1 MLVQK
6 KSEGSEPF
14 REKNSLCE
22 VGQGKDIPRT
32 PMFFPDRVFS
42 MEEFVRQMSVRPK
55 IVLRRLKNRLQQ
67 NGKSFAADCTV
78 ILFLLFHEKNGMV
91 HE

>member
-6 KSEGSEPF
+6 KSEGSDPF

-22 VGQGKDIPRT
+22 VGQCKDIPRT

-55 IVLRRLKNRLQQ
+55 IVLRRLRNRLQQ
-67 NGKSFAADCTV
+67 NGKSFGAECTGG
-78 ILFLLFHEKNGMV
+78 FTCYRET
-91 HE
+91 

>member
-42 MEEFVRQMSVRPK
+42 MEEFVSPK
-55 IVLRRLKNRLQQ
+55 IVLRRLRNRLQQ
-67 NGKSFAADCTV
+67 NGKSFGAECTGG
-78 ILFLLFHEKNGMV
+78 FTCYRET
-91 HE
+91 